1 MNKKFIDILT
11 FNRLISLIFECTS
24 RIIFSSGN
32 LHLDIST
39 ALLEASKKGI
49 KVKVIIDPSEQNYR
63 NGFGD
68 IKSIELLQ
76 KVGIEI
82 YEVIGNQVSFIIA
95 DDIGYIF
102 FPQSKIFEEEPK
114 GPNALLMDDIFKTK
128 LIAHYFPPKSEQEK
142 TQFINTIID
151 LGTSSN
157 NELKNI
163 SDLVQHNKTDISLIE
178 LDNKKLAV
186 VKKNLEINPPLQ
198 PDIKRKINTYIAQVQ
213 FVELKFEKS
222 NFRTKK
228 IEIPRDVLP
237 YRNAELKRSL
247 ETKLNLFTDIEN
259 NADIQKFNEINK
271 KVDNLRLNTKAQI
284 NNTRVNSSNAFLIP
298 ITCRNKSIIEI
309 SNKEKFKTII
319 KEIEND
325 VAEYKKGTFEQL
337 EEEILNRKDSIKNE
351 LLAFLKA
358 NPPEDY
364 ANYSP
369 DLFSKKT
376 INLSQDLVSKIKF
389 PEVKD
394 LISGLELKYNF
405 YDLTI
410 EDFNDD
416 ELIAEFRKKG
426 ILTKEELDEIVSF
439 KNAFEAAK

>member
-1 MNKKFIDILT
+1 MKKKFIDILT
-11 FNRLISLIFECTS
+11 FNRLISLILECTS

-68 IKSIELLQ
+68 IKSIDLLQ

-128 LIAHYFPPKSEQEK
+128 LIAHYFPPQTEQEK
-142 TQFINTIID
+142 TQFIHTIID
-151 LGTSSN
+151 LDTSSK

-163 SDLVQHNKTDISLIE
+163 SDLVQHNKTDISLSN
-178 LDNKKLAV
+178 LDNKKLVV

-198 PDIKRKINTYIAQVQ
+198 PDIKRKIETYTAKVQ
-213 FVELKFEKS
+213 FAELKFDKA
-222 NFRTKK
+222 NFHSKK
-228 IEIPRDVLP
+228 INIPSEALP
-237 YRNAELKRSL
+237 YKDVEIKESL
-247 ETKLNLFTDIEN
+247 ETKLSLFTDVEN
-259 NADIQKFNEINK
+259 NSDIKKFIEINK
-271 KVDNLRLNTKAQI
+271 KVDALRYHPSKKELPPTIPDN
-284 NNTRVNSSNAFLIP
+284 VFLIP
-298 ITCRNKSIIEI
+298 ISCRGSKSIIKVPRK
-309 SNKEKFKTII
+309 KEFKERIAVLEA
-319 KEIEND
+319 EIEN
-325 VAEYKKGTFEQL
+325 YKTGTLANL
-337 EEEILNRKDSIKNE
+337 EDEMLKRKEKIKKE
-351 LLAFLKA
+351 LFDFLKA
-358 NPPEDY
+358 NPPL
-364 ANYSP
+364 NYSSYSK
-369 DLFSKKT
+369 DLFIRK
-376 INLSQDLVSKIKF
+376 IEDESQKIVAKIKF
-389 PEVKD
+389 PD
-394 LISGLELKYNF
+394 ISELVSGAELKYNF

-416 ELIAEFRKKG
+416 ELLAEFRKKG
-426 ILTKEELDEIVSF
+426 ILTNEELDEIVSF